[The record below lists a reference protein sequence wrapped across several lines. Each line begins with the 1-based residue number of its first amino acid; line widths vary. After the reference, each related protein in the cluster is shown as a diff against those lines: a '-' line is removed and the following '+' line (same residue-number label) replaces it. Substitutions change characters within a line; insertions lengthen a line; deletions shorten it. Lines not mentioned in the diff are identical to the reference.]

1 MNSGTISSLYIL
13 LGILFAALAV
23 GGSLAISETNLPNV
37 MNFNPPPVI
46 PLKEQPPANIVVDAP
61 LPEQLKMG
69 YVVIRYKAENLRILP
84 VFGRD
89 ALKILPRIGHLH
101 ITIDDLPWHWLDA
114 SGEPISIRGL
124 PPGPHKVLLE
134 LEDPIHKVIDSKIVD
149 FEIPPLSSPK

>member
-1 MNSGTISSLYIL
+1 
-13 LGILFAALAV
+13 
-23 GGSLAISETNLPNV
+23 
-37 MNFNPPPVI
+37 MNFNPAPVI
-46 PLKEQPPANIVVDAP
+46 PLKSQPPANFVVDAP

-69 YVVIRYKAENLRILP
+69 YVVIRYKAKNLRIMP
-84 VFGRD
+84 VFGPD

-134 LEDPIHKVIDSKIVD
+134 LEDPIHKVIDSKIVN
-149 FEIPPLSSPK
+149 FKIPPLSSPK